1 LNPFKAQLT
10 ATCALVI
17 AGSVATIAASATAP
31 PPTSGGGE
39 QAKSASA
46 FVDSIGVNVH
56 LPYTGG
62 VYGKYNEVIKP
73 RLQELGV
80 RHIRDN
86 SAKSTAFYQK
96 LNDLASVGI
105 KSTLVV
111 DVERY
116 QPAEAV
122 DLAKALPDALD
133 AIEGPNE
140 RDHFGGFSYK
150 GLPWPENL
158 RSYQRDL
165 YKAIKGNSA
174 TVDIPVLHASLATP
188 SNVSKIGFFTDSF
201 DQGNI
206 HYYHGVEPAFS
217 LDDSVIPAVKKVT
230 GDKPLVVTETGWSN
244 VSQQVKAKY
253 VPRLYLEHFN
263 RGIERTFLYELNNEG
278 MDSNPESNF
287 GILNY
292 DGSPQ
297 PAFTSLRN
305 LIDLVEEPGAGNFT
319 PGKLDYQLSGDI
331 AGVNHTLL
339 QKSDGKFELILWQ
352 DDEGDNNPDQKVTL
366 TLNQP
371 ISNAKTYLPLN
382 STEATNSFT
391 NPKSINL
398 SVPDH
403 PLVVELN

>member
-1 LNPFKAQLT
+1 MPANLVRSSRQQHSFLKPFKAQLT
-10 ATCALVI
+10 VTCALVI

-39 QAKSASA
+39 QAQSADS

-56 LPYTGG
+56 LPKTGG
-62 VYGKYNEVIKP
+62 PYSHYSDIIKP

-80 RHIRDN
+80 RRIRDN
-86 SAKSTAFYQK
+86 SVVDQVFYQK
-96 LNDLASVGI
+96 VNDLAAAGI
-105 KSTLVV
+105 KSTLIT

-116 QPAEAV
+116 QPGEAV
-122 DLAKALPDALD
+122 DLAKALPNALD

-174 TVDIPVLHASLATP
+174 TANIPVLQASLATP
-188 SNVSKIGFFTDSF
+188 SNVSKIGFFADSF

-217 LDDSVIPAVKKVT
+217 LDDSVIPEVKKVT

-263 RGIERTFLYELNNEG
+263 RGIERSFLYELSNEG
-278 MDSNPESNF
+278 TDSNPESNF

-292 DGSPQ
+292 
-297 PAFTSLRN
+297 
-305 LIDLVEEPGAGNFT
+305 
-319 PGKLDYQLSGDI
+319 
-331 AGVNHTLL
+331 
-339 QKSDGKFELILWQ
+339 
-352 DDEGDNNPDQKVTL
+352 
-366 TLNQP
+366 
-371 ISNAKTYLPLN
+371 
-382 STEATNSFT
+382 
-391 NPKSINL
+391 
-398 SVPDH
+398 
-403 PLVVELN
+403 